1 MFLPILFKVNITTP
15 VCRFN
20 NQEHTMGVYDKKTR
34 RESGAFSGICI
45 SNSLLEV

>member
-20 NQEHTMGVYDKKTR
+20 NSEHRMEAYDKKTR
-34 RESGAFSGICI
+34 HESGAF
-45 SNSLLEV
+45 